1 MKFTRLATG
10 IAAAVFATGGFAAPA
25 SATPAAPTS
34 SSTSPGAT
42 SEVLTLTEADEAQLR
57 GFFDEYDVDAAVQ
70 DSLIARIESGKP
82 WLSLTKG
89 AKPVSERVEVNDDMK
104 ERIST
109 YADGSIAVSG
119 MEIPAPPAASGTMST
134 MSVGGCST
142 SSTAYKSTYTNCLA
156 DVNLGVV
163 RMYFRFNWQKT
174 YGVSATITG
183 FNPDSYGGHCIG
195 CSLSDNRVYRIS
207 STDVRYAA
215 TSSVAWDGSPIQ
227 MTAYM
232 GARTSL
238 ANGAYTYHN

>member
-1 MKFTRLATG
+1 
-10 IAAAVFATGGFAAPA
+10 
-25 SATPAAPTS
+25 
-34 SSTSPGAT
+34 
-42 SEVLTLTEADEAQLR
+42 
-57 GFFDEYDVDAAVQ
+57 
-70 DSLIARIESGKP
+70 
-82 WLSLTKG
+82 
-89 AKPVSERVEVNDDMK
+89 MK

-232 GARTSL
+232 GCLLYTSDAADEEDSVDL
-238 ANGAYTYHN
+238 GGRRIIKKKKKIIKNI

>member
-1 MKFTRLATG
+1 
-10 IAAAVFATGGFAAPA
+10 
-25 SATPAAPTS
+25 
-34 SSTSPGAT
+34 
-42 SEVLTLTEADEAQLR
+42 
-57 GFFDEYDVDAAVQ
+57 
-70 DSLIARIESGKP
+70 
-82 WLSLTKG
+82 
-89 AKPVSERVEVNDDMK
+89 MK

-238 ANGAYTYHN
+238 ANGAYTYHHQVNADVAQHHERRPRLIHAQQQVMTTVAILSIAPGTVIIAAVVLI